1 MTTATPLRPEALE
14 DFEDFDPDGFPG
26 AVPLSRTL
34 RDGDS
39 GTDAACLHVDTL
51 TGLATA
57 DLPKREYVLA
67 PIMPEKSLVMIY
79 AQRGGAKTLF
89 ATAIGM
95 AVSTGGTF
103 LRWKADRPRRVL
115 LVDGEM
121 PAELMQERI
130 RTMIAGA
137 DKPVSDPDMFR
148 ILSMDRQALGQ
159 SVNLA
164 KAEDQARIDA
174 LLDGVDLLILDNIS
188 TLVSGGR
195 ENDAE
200 SWDTMQPWL
209 LQLRRRGV
217 SVLLVAHA
225 GRGENARG
233 TSKRED
239 VLDTV
244 IQLRRPDDYDPVE
257 GARCEVRLTK
267 ARGVFGDAAAPF
279 EAKLETRDGADF
291 WSATTVTDLN
301 FEAVLDLSK
310 SGKSVREIE
319 ADLGIS
325 KSRVSRIQ
333 SKLKEEGRL

>member
-1 MTTATPLRPEALE
+1 MTFVTVERPEALE
-14 DFEDFDPDGFPG
+14 DFEDYDEAG
-26 AVPLSRTL
+26 AVPLSRTP
-34 RDGDS
+34 REGDS
-39 GTDAACLHVDTL
+39 GTAGEAFHIDTL

-57 DLPKREYVLA
+57 DLPKREHVLA
-67 PIMPEKSLVMIY
+67 PIMPEKSLVMIF
-79 AQRGGAKTLF
+79 AQRGGCKTLF
-89 ATAIGM
+89 ASAMGL
-95 AVSTGGTF
+95 AVATGGSF
-103 LRWKADRPRRVL
+103 LRWTADRPRRVL

-130 RTMIAGA
+130 RTMMAGA
-137 DKPVSDPDMFR
+137 DKPLTDPDMYR

-244 IQLRRPDDYDPVE
+244 IQLRRPDDYDPEE

-279 EAKLETRDGADF
+279 VAKLETRDGADF

-310 SGKSVREIE
+310 SGKSIRDIE
-319 ADLGIS
+319 TDLGIS
-325 KSRVSRIQ
+325 RSRVQRIQ
-333 SKLKEEGRL
+333 TKLREEGRL

>member
-1 MTTATPLRPEALE
+1 MSPSQAHGFTE
-14 DFEDFDPDGFPG
+14 FPDYEPDD
-26 AVPLSRTL
+26 AEITVPLSRAL
-34 RDGDS
+34 GDWDG
-39 GTDAACLHVDTL
+39 GTDDADLHIDTL
-51 TGLATA
+51 TDLAA
-57 DLPKREYVLA
+57 ANLPKREYVVA
-67 PIMPEKSLVMIY
+67 PILPARSLAMMFAPRGVGKTYVAMNVGY
-79 AQRGGAKTLF
+79 AA
-89 ATAIGM
+89 A
-95 AVSTGGTF
+95 TGGKF
-103 LRWKADRPRRVL
+103 LRWSAERPRSVL
-115 LVDGEM
+115 LIDGEM
-121 PAELMQERI
+121 PAELLQERI
-130 RTMIAGA
+130 RSMMAGG
-137 DKPVSDPDMFR
+137 DKPLLDANQFR
-148 ILSMDRQALGQ
+148 IVSMDRQALGR
-159 SVNLA
+159 SINLA
-164 KAEDQARIDA
+164 KAEDQACIDG
-174 LLDGVDLLILDNIS
+174 LLEGVDLLILDNIS

-244 IQLRRPDDYDPVE
+244 IQLRRPEDYDPEE
-257 GARCEVRLTK
+257 GARFEVRLTK
-267 ARGVFGDAAAPF
+267 ARGIFGEDAAPF
-279 EAKLETRDGADF
+279 IAKLETRDGADF
-291 WSATTVTDLN
+291 WSAATISDLN

-333 SKLKEEGRL
+333 SKLREEGRL

>member
-1 MTTATPLRPEALE
+1 MTFVTVERPEALE
-14 DFEDFDPDGFPG
+14 DFEEYDEPG
-26 AVPLSRTL
+26 AVPLSHTPRQ
-34 RDGDS
+34 RDS
-39 GTDAACLHVDTL
+39 GTGGETLHIDTL
-51 TGLATA
+51 SDLATA

-67 PIMPEKSLVMIY
+67 PILPARSLAMLF
-79 AQRGGAKTLF
+79 AQRGVGKTYVGL
-89 ATAIGM
+89 GM
-95 AVSTGGTF
+95 GYAAATGGRF
-103 LRWKADRPRRVL
+103 LRWTADQPRNVL
-115 LVDGEM
+115 LIDGEM
-121 PAELMQERI
+121 PAELLQERI
-130 RTMIAGA
+130 RSMMAGG
-137 DKPVSDPDMFR
+137 DKPLLDPSRFR
-148 ILSMDRQALGQ
+148 IVSMDRQALGQ
-159 SVNLA
+159 SINLA

-244 IQLRRPDDYDPVE
+244 IQLRRPDDYDPEE
-257 GARCEVRLTK
+257 GARFEVRLTK

-279 EAKLETRDGADF
+279 VAKLETRDGADY

-310 SGKSVREIE
+310 SGRSVREIE